1 MVEKE
6 RARLLAR
13 AKEID
18 LVLGEA
24 LIAGVI
30 ENRELLEQHRAL
42 VARFL
47 AEHPEI

>member
-6 RARLLAR
+6 RVKLLAR

-18 LVLGEA
+18 LVLNEA

-30 ENRELLEQHRAL
+30 ENRELLEQHRTL
-42 VARFL
+42 VANFL